1 MPELRCIAACCGLRH
16 GSDGGRVRWRHAPV
30 GPSQRERGRTRLS
43 ARGGACSGSDP
54 WPRQPAAARLSG
66 GSGGLRRDRGGAVPG
81 GFGARSARFL
91 TDPLRMSRIASC
103 GSGRFQDSPA
113 LPDIQTRVRV
123 RSRFPSDS
131 RTVGATIRACR
142 EPSRMMRVGAEWTI
156 VPVED
161 SRGVS
166 FFRTGRRRRPACA
179 AQRACPR
186 PCSFMRL
193 RIPWLTR
200 APAYVPDRTR
210 PSAPG
215 GPRSSRLRLR
225 AGGARPMCR
234 NARGSVRDR
243 AAVRQRGERVDRA
256 LRERGQGR
264 FAVPGGRPEP
274 APGLRKDA
282 INPEKHSGRIATGA
296 IASRILYIGRR
307 PDRPLR
313 HQLLASIHFASNSRL
328 L

>member
-1 MPELRCIAACCGLRH
+1 
-16 GSDGGRVRWRHAPV
+16 
-30 GPSQRERGRTRLS
+30 
-43 ARGGACSGSDP
+43 
-54 WPRQPAAARLSG
+54 
-66 GSGGLRRDRGGAVPG
+66 
-81 GFGARSARFL
+81 
-91 TDPLRMSRIASC
+91 MSRIASC
-103 GSGRFQDSPA
+103 GSGRFQDFSA

-131 RTVGATIRACR
+131 RTVDATTIRACR
-142 EPSRMMRVGAEWTI
+142 EPSRMMRVGVEWTI

-193 RIPWLTR
+193 RIPWLAR

-215 GPRSSRLRLR
+215 GPRSSRLRLW

-243 AAVRQRGERVDRA
+243 AAVRPRSPRTGPRPVRRPWRPARTRPGPSEGRDQSGGAFRTHRNRRICVPNPLHRPQTGSASPSPTVGVDP
-256 LRERGQGR
+256 LREQ
-264 FAVPGGRPEP
+264 FATLVILVRN
-274 APGLRKDA
+274 AAL
-282 INPEKHSGRIATGA
+282 SATGDA
-296 IASRILYIGRR
+296 FGPCNLPCSRKIVGNALGTRQAMSVCVDPAR
-307 PDRPLR
+307 KVG
-313 HQLLASIHFASNSRL
+313 AV
-328 L
+328 